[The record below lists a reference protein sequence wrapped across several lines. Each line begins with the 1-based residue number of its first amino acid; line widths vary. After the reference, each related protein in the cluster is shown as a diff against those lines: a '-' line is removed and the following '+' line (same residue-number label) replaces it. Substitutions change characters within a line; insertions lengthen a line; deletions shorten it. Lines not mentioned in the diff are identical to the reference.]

1 MRIKTLSVLA
11 TLLLPVFLYAQPD
24 TIASRQHRVTYFNC
38 ISSGALLAKKDEGVS
53 FSVSSIHGIRSN
65 KFFAGLGVGYDA
77 YQEWRMVPLTASIGY
92 DLFAHQS
99 ASVFVQ
105 LQGGYSLARN
115 VPVGDFQPVRFD
127 SKGGEMVGAFLGY
140 TIKKQNIRL
149 YLMAG
154 YKFQRIAYEA
164 NNWWS
169 PNYRTSVK
177 REIERITV
185 QIGFGLN

>member
-1 MRIKTLSVLA
+1 MRIKKLSLLA

-24 TIASRQHRVTYFNC
+24 TIAGRQHRVTYFNY
-38 ISSGALLAKKDEGVS
+38 ISSGALLANKDKGIS
-53 FSVSSIHGIRSN
+53 FSVSSIHGVRSN
-65 KFFAGLGVGYDA
+65 KFFTGLGIGYDA
-77 YQEWRMVPLTASIGY
+77 YQEWRMVPLMASIGY
-92 DLFAHQS
+92 DLFEKQS

-127 SKGGEMVGAFLGY
+127 SKGGGMLGAFLGY
-140 TIKKQNIRL
+140 TIKKENIRL
-149 YLMAG
+149 YLMTG
-154 YKFQRIAYEA
+154 YKFQRITYEA